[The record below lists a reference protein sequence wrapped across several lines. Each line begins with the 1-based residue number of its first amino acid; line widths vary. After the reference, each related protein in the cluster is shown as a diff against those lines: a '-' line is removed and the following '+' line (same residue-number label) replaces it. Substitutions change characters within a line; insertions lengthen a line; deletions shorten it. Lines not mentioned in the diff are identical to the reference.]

1 MCANVGLIGHGDQ
14 TFEGFVG
21 PETSVGAAGI
31 GDVQVS
37 LLAAWSPGLLW
48 RHSDK
53 HWLEPPGSSC
63 CTTRKEW
70 VSPQALRFLLLGG

>member
-14 TFEGFVG
+14 TFEGFVS
-21 PETSVGAAGI
+21 PETSAGAAGI

-53 HWLEPPGSSC
+53 RWLEQPGSSS
-63 CTTRKEW
+63 CTPRKEW